1 MLTEKRHEIILEK
14 LKEQSTIT
22 VTELVSL
29 LDASE
34 STIRR
39 DLNTL
44 HKSGLLKKI
53 HGGATIISNTKFKE
67 ETTVN
72 IKKELNFNTKQKLAK
87 YAASLINDEDI
98 VYIDAGTTTELII
111 DYINAKNV
119 VFVTN
124 GIVHAKKLI
133 QNNFKTLILGGEVK
147 LTTEAIIGIEAVN
160 SLKKYNFTK
169 GFFGTNGV
177 TAERGYTT
185 PDINES
191 LVKTEAINRCNKSY
205 VLCDE
210 SKFNENSFITFA
222 NIDDAIMIIP
232 KCINNF
238 KNFTNVMEV
247 E

>member
-1 MLTEKRHEIILEK
+1 M
-14 LKEQSTIT
+14 
-22 VTELVSL
+22 
-29 LDASE
+29 
-34 STIRR
+34 
-39 DLNTL
+39 
-44 HKSGLLKKI
+44 
-53 HGGATIISNTKFKE
+53 
-67 ETTVN
+67 
-72 IKKELNFNTKQKLAK
+72 NFNTKQKLAK

-247 E
+247 Q